1 MTTDTTTT
9 TGLRLV
15 RLSDAYLTGNAAQS
29 PARGMR
35 DHYNPD
41 NPDSAVYYAGPSEY
55 GSDWVCIVL
64 AESDPRHAGA
74 WLLLPGQHGLPED
87 AVGTFYGWHVQGVS
101 AGVVTPYDATAVEAV
116 EDVPSSEPEA
126 PVTYTADDVEAARR
140 EGRAAAEREFQAW
153 KDRATQ
159 VAHQY
164 ADDNSLCGEFDRCM
178 EEIGL
183 PTRVRERTFYVTV
196 RVAVDVEAA
205 LDEAPER
212 DAVIEAVRNVHL
224 SHYSGDWTV
233 EDGDGDEVDSW

>member
-15 RLSDAYLTGNAAQS
+15 RLSDDYLTGNAAQS

-41 NPDSAVYYAGPSEY
+41 NPDSAVFYAGPSEY

-101 AGVVTPYDATAVEAV
+101 AGVVTPYDATAVESFSDVTSRETPVTFTA
-116 EDVPSSEPEA
+116 EDV
-126 PVTYTADDVEAARR
+126 DRARQ
-140 EGRAAAEREFQAW
+140 EGRAAADREFQAW
-153 KDRATQ
+153 KDHATAT
-159 VAHQY
+159 AHQF

-178 EEIGL
+178 AEIGL
-183 PTRVRERTFYVTV
+183 PTREREQTV
-196 RVAVDVEAA
+196 RVEISTSVVVVARHG
-205 LDEAPER
+205 EAPDR
-212 DAVIEAVRNVHL
+212 DALMDAVLARDL
-224 SHYSGDWTV
+224 SSPYQADVTV
-233 EDGDGDEVDSW
+233 YDGDDNEIDSW